1 MLTDPVCGKRVKRQR
16 AHVAIDYHGITYYLC
31 CPRCQTDFERAP
43 DKFARPEMG
52 EKTKSSS
59 VRSKTDRRDSEPTRT
74 VTVVRGPAQ

>member
-1 MLTDPVCGKRVKRQR
+1 MLTDPVCGKRIKRQR
-16 AHVAIDYHGITYYLC
+16 AHVAIDYQNVTYYLC

-74 VTVVRGPAQ
+74 VTVVRGPVQ